1 MLSRAPRRIGAFPP
15 RLPLQ
20 YRQSTT
26 RSFLTN
32 SRPGAGIKDGRP
44 HVSQTLN
51 RYPQSQNRSLSF
63 AQRMKLGFREA
74 SKGIWRKN
82 PILLPFA
89 LLSVAGATAF
99 FAYVTYI
106 RLTRIE
112 PVFHKFPPEV
122 ADALR
127 TAIYY
132 TEIDMDPQRALDSY
146 KLALRTAL
154 AHGMHPYSD
163 EVLGIRLQ
171 VALML
176 EKAGLIKQATQVLER
191 TKAESLK
198 WVDEGRKNK
207 AIADKELAGKTETIE
222 INDPEV
228 LEEQQKQ
235 RDLEEYEE
243 RQRDKTLKKIVGMGM
258 KLAELYAGDYMQD
271 EKKAEAAQIA
281 AVELCLKEM
290 KRRQDLGLPV
300 GGVNEDNDAWLNLSE
315 IATAL
320 TELGT
325 TYINQEKYELSIPL
339 FMQALGMVKQVDGDA
354 TTCKQVVLL
363 NNVAT
368 AMAGRAQQ
376 PIRPSKENP
385 VTREQLIESAK
396 KWAQMAI
403 DVAAKVQPPVRDED
417 CDVSCVVATYN
428 LGELAELQDKR
439 DLAEKYYQDAKALA
453 KGIGFD
459 DGIDMADTA
468 LKRIGKK

>member
-1 MLSRAPRRIGAFPP
+1 MI
-15 RLPLQ
+15 
-20 YRQSTT
+20 
-26 RSFLTN
+26 
-32 SRPGAGIKDGRP
+32 
-44 HVSQTLN
+44 
-51 RYPQSQNRSLSF
+51 
-63 AQRMKLGFREA
+63 
-74 SKGIWRKN
+74 
-82 PILLPFA
+82 
-89 LLSVAGATAF
+89 
-99 FAYVTYI
+99 
-106 RLTRIE
+106 
-112 PVFHKFPPEV
+112 
-122 ADALR
+122 
-127 TAIYY
+127 
-132 TEIDMDPQRALDSY
+132 
-146 KLALRTAL
+146 
-154 AHGMHPYSD
+154 
-163 EVLGIRLQ
+163 
-171 VALML
+171 
-176 EKAGLIKQATQVLER
+176 
-191 TKAESLK
+191 
-198 WVDEGRKNK
+198 WVDEGRRNK

-403 DVAAKVQPPVRDED
+403 DVAGKVQPPVRDED